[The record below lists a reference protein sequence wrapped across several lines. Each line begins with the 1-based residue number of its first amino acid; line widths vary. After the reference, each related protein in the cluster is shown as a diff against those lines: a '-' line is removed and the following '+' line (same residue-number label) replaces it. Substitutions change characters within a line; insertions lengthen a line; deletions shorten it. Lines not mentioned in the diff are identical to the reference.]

1 MRNRE
6 LGLLVDLQADVRQ
19 RREQRGSNE
28 TKGQFHDEAA
38 GQDRPSQGQM
48 QREPQGQI
56 QREQSQPQRQRDQ
69 GTTGQSQRDQAPGG
83 MQQRDRDTTGQGQ
96 REPQRSQQQ
105 RQRDRETTGQGQREP
120 ERSQQ
125 RQRDRDTT
133 GQGQR
138 EPERSQQRQE
148 TPRQG
153 QAPQRQ
159 EQPAQQGRQ
168 DQTQGVG
175 GGSVSLT
182 AEQRTKIRQ
191 SVLPNAPRT
200 SNVNFSISVGTT
212 VPERVRVVAVPKV
225 IVDVHPEWRGYLYFV
240 VDERI
245 IIVDRN
251 HRIVAILVV

>member
-1 MRNRE
+1 M
-6 LGLLVDLQADVRQ
+6 
-19 RREQRGSNE
+19 
-28 TKGQFHDEAA
+28 
-38 GQDRPSQGQM
+38 
-48 QREPQGQI
+48 

-69 GTTGQSQRDQAPGG
+69 GTTGQSQRDQAPGRV
-83 MQQRDRDTTGQGQ
+83 Q
-96 REPQRSQQQ
+96 QQQ
-105 RQRDRETTGQGQREP
+105 REESQ
-120 ERSQQ
+120 QQ

-159 EQPAQQGRQ
+159 EQPGQQGRQ

-175 GGSVSLT
+175 GGSASLT

-191 SVLPNAPRT
+191 SVLPNAPRA
-200 SNVNFSISVGTT
+200 SNVNFSVSVGTN
-212 VPERVRVVAVPKV
+212 VPQSVRVVAVPQV
-225 IVDVHPEWRGYLYFV
+225 IVDVHPEWRGHLYFV
-240 VDERI
+240 VDEQI